1 MTSPGDTAKPDT
13 GEMLVIHTALRREFA
28 LLPAAIGTVK
38 TGDRTRA
45 RKVAAHTR
53 LLLAFLHAHHD
64 SEDRLLWPLL
74 LQRLSVE
81 TALIET
87 MEHQHAAV
95 ATLGE
100 AIARELVGWV
110 RTADTADRHAPV
122 AHLSNLHT
130 ALEEHLDLEEAAVL
144 PLIREHLSTAE
155 WKAFFDHAQRHTP
168 VGARTGLL
176 LVGMVLEDALPQ
188 ERTQFLGAMAAVAR
202 KAWRLLGPPQYRRHT
217 RTIRHD
223 LDITPAQ
230 PTRSA
235 TDHGTGI
242 P

>member
-1 MTSPGDTAKPDT
+1 MTSPGDTTKPDT

-28 LLPAAIGTVK
+28 LLPAVVGAVMA
-38 TGDRTRA
+38 GDRPRA
-45 RKVAAHTR
+45 REVAAHTR
-53 LLLAFLHAHHD
+53 LTLAFLHAHHD

-74 LQRLSVE
+74 MQRLSMQ

-87 MEHQHAAV
+87 MEQQHAAV

-100 AIARELVGWV
+100 AITGELVGWIQ
-110 RTADTADRHAPV
+110 TAGTADRHALV
-122 AHLSNLHT
+122 GHLTDLHT

-144 PLIREHLSTAE
+144 PLIRDHLSIAE
-155 WKAFFDHAQRHTP
+155 WNASFDHAQHHTD

-188 ERTQFLGAMAAVAR
+188 ERTQFLGRMPAVAR
-202 KAWRLLGPPQYRRHT
+202 GAWRLLGPRQYREHT
-217 RTIRHD
+217 DIIRRD
-223 LDITPAQ
+223 LDITPTP
-230 PTRSA
+230 PTGPA
-235 TDHGTGI
+235 AHPGAGN